1 MVDGRLVMKRNYEE
15 IYMYNG
21 DILLGLAKIYNGF
34 VNLGEARIYMNLT
47 NFKIVKE

>member
-1 MVDGRLVMKRNYEE
+1 MKRNYEE

-21 DILLGLAKIYNGF
+21 DILLGLAKIYNCF